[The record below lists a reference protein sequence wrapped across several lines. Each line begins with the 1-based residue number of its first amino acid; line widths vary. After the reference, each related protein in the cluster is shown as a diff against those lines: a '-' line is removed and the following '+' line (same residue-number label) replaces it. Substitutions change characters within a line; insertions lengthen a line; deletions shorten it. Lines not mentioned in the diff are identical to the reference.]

1 MPRTALPALDTSGS
15 TSAECEVTDSNLPIE
30 RDELLTRCMGS
41 SALAQRLVA
50 SFIARVQDE
59 APELQRL
66 LEAGQIEA
74 LARKAH
80 QLRGSAANISAPKLT
95 SIFDSLERLANQNQ
109 LAG

>member
-41 SALAQRLVA
+41 SALARTTLA
-50 SFIARVQDE
+50 GKFYCRVQDE

-74 LARKAH
+74 LVGEVH
-80 QLRGSAANISAPKLT
+80 SCGLGGQHFSA
-95 SIFDSLERLANQNQ
+95 EANQY
-109 LAG
+109 L